1 MSKLSCQIGSKDFD
15 IGLDDD
21 FYDFFIEKFRQD
33 FPDKR
38 NIEVKELL
46 RAYVQKC
53 YDEYKD
59 SKKIGQIFKSIS
71 EI

>member
-1 MSKLSCQIGSKDFD
+1 MSKLSCQIGAKDFD

-21 FYDFFIEKFRQD
+21 FYDFFVEKFRED

-59 SKKIGQIFKSIS
+59 SKKIKQLLESIDRL
-71 EI
+71 